1 MTGLIDLQADVEL
14 ATHYPVPVLI
24 TAPRDHAFAVALA
37 IANGDKETRKPPN
50 VAMFDVAMFD
60 GTAIVGAALDRRAN
74 ERTTDEEV
82 LVIREVQ
89 ALNSAEQAALLR
101 LLDDEEARERRR
113 IITTSSVCLFDR
125 VGQGT
130 FDARLFYRLNAIH
143 IMSQSCSDR
152 AAISRPCCS
161 GSAAD
166 SSSLPHE
173 TRF

>member
-1 MTGLIDLQADVEL
+1 MEPVVREARQRVLDEAERLL
-14 ATHYPVPVLI
+14 AEVAEAGERGD
-24 TAPRDHAFAVALA
+24 TA
-37 IANGDKETRKPPN
+37 TN

-161 GSAAD
+161 GAAAD
-166 SSSLPHE
+166 SSWRPPE
-173 TRF
+173 TRL

>member
-1 MTGLIDLQADVEL
+1 MTGLIDLLADVEL

-37 IANGDKETRKPPN
+37 IASGGKEKRKPPN

-60 GTAIVGAALDRRAN
+60 GTAIVRAALDRRAN
-74 ERTTDEEV
+74 ERTSDEEV

-89 ALNSAEQAALLR
+89 ALNSAEQAALMR

-113 IITTSSVCLFDR
+113 IIATSSVCLFDR

-143 IMSQSCSDR
+143 IMSQCSDR
-152 AAISRPCCS
+152 ATISRPCCS
-161 GSAAD
+161 GAAAD
-166 SSSLPHE
+166 SSWLPHE